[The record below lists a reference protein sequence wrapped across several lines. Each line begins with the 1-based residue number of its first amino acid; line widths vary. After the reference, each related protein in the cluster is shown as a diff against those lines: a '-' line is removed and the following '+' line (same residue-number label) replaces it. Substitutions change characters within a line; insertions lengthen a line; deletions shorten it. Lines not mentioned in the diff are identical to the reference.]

1 MMNLTISTRRLLALL
16 SSSVLISALPTGAA
30 AQAAADYPN
39 KPIEL
44 VVPFGAGGGTDVLAR
59 VFAEAAK
66 KHVNQPINVINKPG
80 ASGGIGLT
88 DVANARP
95 DGYKIAMV
103 TVEMAIIPHMGI
115 AKYSPEN
122 DFLPLVRLNADP
134 IVLAVSADAP
144 WKSIEEMLTA
154 AQKSKDPLKFGNAGT
169 GGVSHLAAVALQQ
182 KAGTTFTH
190 APFQGNAPAVVALL
204 GGHIDAV
211 TASPSEVFT
220 FIQSGKL
227 RALAVLSEQR
237 LGGVFA
243 NVPTLKERKIDL
255 VIGTWRGLA
264 APKGIPADVLGKL
277 RSFTLATANEPSVKE
292 AMEKQNLGYS
302 VADGEAFRKQIAS
315 DSNQYKQLIDQ
326 MGMRTQ

>member
-1 MMNLTISTRRLLALL
+1 MIKLPNTTRRLLALATGAA
-16 SSSVLISALPTGAA
+16 IFSALPIGVS
-30 AQAAADYPN
+30 AQGAADYPN

-66 KHVNQPINVINKPG
+66 KHVNQPITVVNKPG

-122 DFLPLVRLNADP
+122 DFVPLVRLNADP
-134 IVLAVSADAP
+134 IVLTVSADSP
-144 WKSIEEMLTA
+144 WKTIEEMVSA
-154 AQKSKDPLKFGNAGT
+154 AQKSKDPLKFGNAGN
-169 GGVSHLAAVALQQ
+169 GGISHLAAVALQQ
-182 KAGTTFTH
+182 KASSQFTH
-190 APFQGNAPAVVALL
+190 VPFQGNAPAVVALL

-211 TASPSEVFT
+211 TSSPSEVFSFVQT
-220 FIQSGKL
+220 GKL
-227 RALAVLSEQR
+227 RALAVLSDQR

-255 VIGTWRGLA
+255 TMGTWRGLA
-264 APKGIPADVLGKL
+264 APKGLSADVLGKL
-277 RSFTLATANEPSVKE
+277 RTFAAATANEQSVKE

-302 VADGEAFRKQIAS
+302 VADGEAFRKQIAN
-315 DSNQYKQLIDQ
+315 DSAQYKQLIDQ
-326 MGMRTQ
+326 MGLKTQ